1 MQSISQL
8 DRKTF
13 FSDTLHNNPGYVVIN
28 FYADW
33 CRPCNAIKDTLHTLV
48 ETLPNTVHFYNLNVD
63 INANLYAFFKQKKML
78 NGIPT
83 ILVFKKDNISFVP
96 DHSVVGANIAEINN
110 IFNLFSSTM
119 N

>member
-1 MQSISQL
+1 
-8 DRKTF
+8 
-13 FSDTLHNNPGYVVIN
+13 
-28 FYADW
+28 
-33 CRPCNAIKDTLHTLV
+33 
-48 ETLPNTVHFYNLNVD
+48 
-63 INANLYAFFKQKKML
+63 ML